1 MQPASP
7 DSTAEL
13 LQRARQL
20 AGFTLAELA
29 AELNQQLPADLQ
41 KDKGT
46 VGQLLELALGASAG
60 SKAEPDFPH
69 LGVELKTIPI
79 DRSGKPLE
87 STYVCVAPMTG
98 AALQRW
104 EVSWVCR
111 KLQHVLWV
119 PVLAERGIP
128 LAERMIGRAFL
139 WQPSAEQQQLLR
151 QDWEEL
157 MDMIV
162 LGSLDTATGEFEV
175 RTAGHPP
182 AAQLDAGSGRWT
194 VLEGVGPVLGLIEDA
209 EFTVVRGLLRSGD
222 ALLLYTDGLV
232 ERRHEDLC
240 DGLARLVESGT
251 ELAGVPVEELC
262 DALMA
267 RMAPEYADDV
277 ALVALHAR
285 PQEPPAR

>member
-7 DSTAEL
+7 DSTTEL

-98 AALQRW
+98 AALQLW
-104 EVSWVCR
+104 EDSWVCR

-157 MDMIV
+157 MDLLA
-162 LGSLDTATGEFEV
+162 LG
-175 RTAGHPP
+175 
-182 AAQLDAGSGRWT
+182 
-194 VLEGVGPVLGLIEDA
+194 
-209 EFTVVRGLLRSGD
+209 
-222 ALLLYTDGLV
+222 
-232 ERRHEDLC
+232 
-240 DGLARLVESGT
+240 GLAQIKGSHGKVLQLRPKGANSQALTRAIGERG
-251 ELAGVPVEELC
+251 EPVQ
-262 DALMA
+262 ALPRGFYLKTSFTIQLLQQA
-267 RMAPEYADDV
+267 E
-277 ALVALHAR
+277 
-285 PQEPPAR
+285 

>member
-1 MQPASP
+1 MRPASP
-7 DSTAEL
+7 DSTTEL

-98 AALQRW
+98 AVMQRW
-104 EVSWVCR
+104 EDSWVCR

-128 LAERMIGRAFL
+128 LTERMIGRAFL

-151 QDWEEL
+151 QDWDEL
-157 MDMIV
+157 MDLLA
-162 LGSLDTATGEFEV
+162 LG
-175 RTAGHPP
+175 
-182 AAQLDAGSGRWT
+182 
-194 VLEGVGPVLGLIEDA
+194 
-209 EFTVVRGLLRSGD
+209 
-222 ALLLYTDGLV
+222 
-232 ERRHEDLC
+232 
-240 DGLARLVESGT
+240 GLAQIKGSHGKVLQLRPKGANSQALTRAIGARGE
-251 ELAGVPVEELC
+251 PVQ
-262 DALMA
+262 ALPRGFYLKTTFTSQLLQQA
-267 RMAPEYADDV
+267 E
-277 ALVALHAR
+277 
-285 PQEPPAR
+285 

>member
-1 MQPASP
+1 MQPAPP
-7 DSTAEL
+7 DSTTEL

-104 EVSWVCR
+104 EDSWVCR

-157 MDMIV
+157 MDLLA
-162 LGSLDTATGEFEV
+162 LG
-175 RTAGHPP
+175 
-182 AAQLDAGSGRWT
+182 
-194 VLEGVGPVLGLIEDA
+194 
-209 EFTVVRGLLRSGD
+209 
-222 ALLLYTDGLV
+222 
-232 ERRHEDLC
+232 
-240 DGLARLVESGT
+240 GLAQIKGSHGKVLQLRPKGANSQALTRAIGERG
-251 ELAGVPVEELC
+251 EPVQ
-262 DALMA
+262 ALPRGFYLKTSFTIQLLQQA
-267 RMAPEYADDV
+267 K
-277 ALVALHAR
+277 
-285 PQEPPAR
+285 

>member
-7 DSTAEL
+7 DSTTEL

-87 STYVCVAPMTG
+87 STYVCVAPLTG
-98 AALQRW
+98 ATGQQW
-104 EVSWVCR
+104 QESWVCR
-111 KLQHVLWV
+111 KLSRVLWL
-119 PVLAERGIP
+119 PILAERHIAP
-128 LAERMIGRAFL
+128 AERIIGQGFL
-139 WQPSAEQQQLLR
+139 WQPSPSEAALLQ

-157 MDMIV
+157 MELIAFGRLDQIKGAHGKV
-162 LGSLDTATGEFEV
+162 LQLRPKAADSKALTAAIGPDGSPIQSLPRGFYLKTQFTAAILQQQF
-175 RTAGHPP
+175 
-182 AAQLDAGSGRWT
+182 
-194 VLEGVGPVLGLIEDA
+194 
-209 EFTVVRGLLRSGD
+209 
-222 ALLLYTDGLV
+222 ALAH
-232 ERRHEDLC
+232 R
-240 DGLARLVESGT
+240 
-251 ELAGVPVEELC
+251 
-262 DALMA
+262 
-267 RMAPEYADDV
+267 
-277 ALVALHAR
+277 
-285 PQEPPAR
+285 

>member
-7 DSTAEL
+7 DSTTEL
-13 LQRARQL
+13 LHRARQL

-29 AELNQQLPADLQ
+29 AKLNQQLPADLQ

-69 LGVELKTIPI
+69 LGVELKTIPV

-104 EVSWVCR
+104 EDSWVCR
-111 KLQHVLWV
+111 KLQQVLWV

-139 WQPSAEQQQLLR
+139 WHPSAEQQQLLR

-157 MDMIV
+157 MDLLA
-162 LGSLDTATGEFEV
+162 LG
-175 RTAGHPP
+175 
-182 AAQLDAGSGRWT
+182 
-194 VLEGVGPVLGLIEDA
+194 
-209 EFTVVRGLLRSGD
+209 
-222 ALLLYTDGLV
+222 
-232 ERRHEDLC
+232 
-240 DGLARLVESGT
+240 GLAQIKGSHGKVLQLRPKGANSQALTRAIGPGGE
-251 ELAGVPVEELC
+251 PVQ
-262 DALMA
+262 ALP
-267 RMAPEYADDV
+267 RGFY
-277 ALVALHAR
+277 LKTSFTSQIL
-285 PQEPPAR
+285 QQNS